1 MPGLDG
7 LRAVAV
13 LAVIA
18 YHLDAGWAPGGL
30 LGVGMFF
37 TLSGYLIT
45 DILLEAWTGR
55 RLKLSQFWLARA
67 RRLLPALFVM
77 LIVVTVWVW
86 IGDPEQMGDLRGMVL
101 SSAFFTSN
109 WWVIFQDASY
119 FDRFGPVSPFG
130 HLWSLAIEEQF
141 YIVWPWILLI
151 MLKFVPPGPGSPK
164 SKRIRVRPRLAAVTL
179 GMALVSAILMA
190 VLYHPGFDMTR
201 IYEGTDTRAF
211 GLLLGAA
218 LAMVWPSRRLDKDI
232 PGKVKNQLDVVGV
245 VALLVI
251 GLLIWQ
257 TDQYSSFLYRG
268 GLVILSI
275 ATVALVAVLAHP
287 GARLGRFL
295 GCAPLRWIGV
305 RSYAIYLWQLP
316 IIALTTPPLN
326 QGFSLLRATIQVAAI
341 FGISALSWVLVEDPV
356 RQGAIGKLWN
366 RWKDGWRPNL
376 KSRTGAIL
384 GAVGAFLLIAL
395 FGMVG
400 VAPSSPLAPL
410 AYESTSADPPAALTS
425 AAPVVQTTTGI
436 TGLTGVTGVTGTTG
450 TTGTTDTGEPARTEC
465 TSVAYI
471 GDSTSVGLVS
481 SDYLPDPA
489 DQLGGRLSA
498 IGATD
503 QHLDISG
510 ARSIYETVDGAPNAY
525 DAAVA
530 IRDGGFDGCWLL
542 GMGTNDT
549 ANQQV
554 GSTLDSAVR
563 IERMMSVIGDE
574 PAMWINVKSLVAS
587 GPYAEANMEKWD
599 RALVEACKSYP
610 NMRIYDWA
618 SKVKDD
624 WFIEDGIHF
633 TSEGYEA
640 RAQAIANAVRRGF
653 PPWQLRR
660 YKPNCVIPA

>member
-7 LRAVAV
+7 LRAIAV
-13 LAVIA
+13 IAVIA
-18 YHLDAGWAPGGL
+18 YHLDSSWAPGGL

-55 RLKLSQFWLARA
+55 RLKLGRFWLARA

-77 LIVVTVWVW
+77 LVVVTVWVW
-86 IGDPEQMGDLRGMVL
+86 IGDPGQMDSLRGMVL
-101 SSAFFTSN
+101 SSALFTSN

-119 FDRFGPVSPFG
+119 FDRFGPVSPLAN
-130 HLWSLAIEEQF
+130 LWSLAIEEQF
-141 YIVWPWILLI
+141 YLVWPWILLV
-151 MLKFVPPGPGSPK
+151 MLRFVPPGRGSPNA
-164 SKRIRVRPRLAAVTL
+164 KRVRVRPRLAAVTL
-179 GMALVSAILMA
+179 GLALVSIILMA
-190 VLYHPGFDMTR
+190 VLYRPGFDMTR
-201 IYEGTDTRAF
+201 VYEGTDTRAF
-211 GLLLGAA
+211 GLLFGAA
-218 LAMVWPSRRLDKDI
+218 LAMVWPSRRLSANI
-232 PGKVKNQLDVVGV
+232 PVRARNQLDAIGV
-245 VALLVI
+245 AALLVI

-257 TDQYSSFLYRG
+257 TDQFSAFLYRG
-268 GLVILSI
+268 GLVILSV

-287 GARLGRFL
+287 GARLGRIL

-316 IIALTTPPLN
+316 IIALTTPPLS
-326 QGFSLLRATIQVAAI
+326 QGFSLPRATLQVAATLL
-341 FGISALSWVLVEDPV
+341 ISALSWVLIEDPV

-366 RWKDGWRPNL
+366 RWQRGWRPNL
-376 KSRTGAIL
+376 KSRTGAVL
-384 GAVGAFLLIAL
+384 GAAGAFLLIAL
-395 FGMVG
+395 VGIAG

-410 AYESTSADPPAALTS
+410 AYESSSADPPTALTS
-425 AAPVVQTTTGI
+425 APPVVQTTTG
-436 TGLTGVTGVTGTTG
+436 TTGVSGATGA
-450 TTGTTDTGEPARTEC
+450 TDTGETPGTEC

-481 SDYLPDPA
+481 DDYLPDPA
-489 DQLGGRLSA
+489 DQLSGRLAA

-503 QHLDISG
+503 QHIDISG
-510 ARSIYETVDGAPNAY
+510 ARSIYETVGGEPSAY
-525 DAAVA
+525 DAAMA
-530 IRDGGFDGCWLL
+530 IKDGGFDGCWLL

-554 GSTLDSAVR
+554 GSTIDSAAR
-563 IERMMSVIGDE
+563 IERMMSVIGHE
-574 PAMWINVKSLVAS
+574 PVMWINVKSLVPS
-587 GPYAEANMEKWD
+587 GPYAEVNMEAWNK
-599 RALVEACKSYP
+599 ALVEACKSYP
-610 NMRIYDWA
+610 NMRVYDWA

-640 RAQAIANAVRRGF
+640 RAQAIANAVKRGF
-653 PPWQLRR
+653 PSWQLRR